1 MKLYKLSYNGVVVGA
16 RLCEIP
22 SCKYSL
28 DMDLDLAKELLNLI
42 DKRRILK
49 GGTLP
54 LKIVGDM
61 YVTDNEENVITA
73 SSLNECLK
81 YVNNTKEVLGKYV
94 NIYVSQRLEEMM
106 PNILQGTN
114 LGYEDRRVR
123 LCSYEYGDYKYL
135 FINDKN
141 NKDKRTYQSRDYG
154 ITLEVKYSRK
164 HRKLKVTAEVVVVE
178 SRTIHYVNAMP
189 ETFYNFLHTDD
200 LSSFYDKCIKFD
212 GKKVI
217 DKDIVDVKVLDEDII
232 DIRDIDNRGNL
243 TENTKHYYTDKPD
256 FILLKRK
263 RNHTVITPTYYFD
276 SLFDPIFE
284 EIIQMYKGNMQKIE
298 SKLSSKSDILNYL
311 GSFKT
316 VSKLDLIEL
325 SKMYPKCYYYNG
337 DRTPHFDNLS
347 NTEDHIKEMEEKY
360 GVILGFRRYLIFEG
374 NLYLWFDEDEN
385 VDMWC

>member
-1 MKLYKLSYNGVVVGA
+1 MKLYKLAYNGVVVGA

-28 DMDLDLAKELLNLI
+28 DIDLDLAKELLNLI
-42 DKRRILK
+42 DKRSILK

-81 YVNNTKEVLGKYV
+81 YINNTKEVLGRYV
-94 NIYVSQRLEEMM
+94 NIYVSQKLKEMM
-106 PNILQGTN
+106 PNILQGTK
-114 LGYEDRRVR
+114 LGYEDRHVR

-135 FINDKN
+135 FIN

-154 ITLEVKYSRK
+154 ITLEVKYSRR
-164 HRKLKVTAEVVVVE
+164 HRKLKVTAEVVTVE

-200 LSSFYDKCIKFD
+200 LSSFYDKCINFD
-212 GKKVI
+212 DKKVI
-217 DKDIVDVKVLDEDII
+217 DKDIVDVRVLDKDII

-256 FILLKRK
+256 FIILAWK

-276 SLFDPIFE
+276 SLLAPIFE
-284 EIIQMYKGNMQKIE
+284 EVVQFYKGNMKQVE
-298 SKLSSKSDILNYL
+298 LKLSSESEILNYL
-311 GSFKT
+311 DNFKE
-316 VSKLDLIEL
+316 VSKGDLIKL
-325 SKMYPKCYYYNG
+325 SKVYPKCYYYNK
-337 DRTPHFDNLS
+337 DSTPHFDNLS

-360 GVILGFRRYLIFEG
+360 GVTLGFRRYLIFEG
-374 NLYLWFDEDEN
+374 NLYLWFGEDEH